1 MFNSFKPTCSN
12 LRFKDNSLRLR
23 VNKLKH
29 KDLKP
34 RPKDSRDKKS
44 LAWMLMNSLIG

>member
-1 MFNSFKPTCSN
+1 MFNSYK
-12 LRFKDNSLRLR
+12 FKDNSLRLR

-34 RPKDSRDKKS
+34 RPKDNRDRK
-44 LAWMLMNSLIG
+44 LLVWMMMNSPTG